1 MSGTPSSAG
10 GGLRHP
16 RTAMTFTDAGAHLSQ
31 VSDASLH
38 THLLG
43 HWVRDRRALTLEE
56 AVRMVTLAPAN
67 AWGFPDRG
75 LVRAGMVADLNVF
88 DPETVGPA
96 VPALVDDLPAGGRRL
111 EQRSNGFLATLVGG
125 DVTIFED
132 SLTGSTPG
140 RLLRAGRT

>member
-1 MSGTPSSAG
+1 
-10 GGLRHP
+10 
-16 RTAMTFTDAGAHLSQ
+16 
-31 VSDASLH
+31 
-38 THLLG
+38 
-43 HWVRDRRALTLEE
+43 
-56 AVRMVTLAPAN
+56 MVTLAPAN

-88 DPETVGPA
+88 DPATVGPA
-96 VPALVDDLPAGGRRL
+96 VPTLVDDLPAGGRRL